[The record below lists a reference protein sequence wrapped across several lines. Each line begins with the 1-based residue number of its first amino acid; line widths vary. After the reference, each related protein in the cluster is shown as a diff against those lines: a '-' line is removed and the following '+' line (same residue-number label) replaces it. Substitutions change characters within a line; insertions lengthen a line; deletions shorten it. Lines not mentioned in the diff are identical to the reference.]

1 MVRAARFVYAALT
14 SAFVV
19 GILLQVYFIGLG
31 LFSSADFTKIHAEF
45 GWILHLVPPF
55 ILLAA
60 ALARAGRTQ
69 IIRAVVLAVL
79 IFFVPILAAIR
90 ADAPLTAAFHPVGAV
105 LAFVLAVL
113 VARGATSLLRSSED
127 DARTSLVDWVLVAV
141 IAVIYLFVSLS
152 GSPDA

>member
-14 SAFVV
+14 LAFVV

-60 ALARAGRTQ
+60 ALARAGRRQ
-69 IIRAVVLAVL
+69 IVRAVVLSVL

-90 ADAPLTAAFHPVGAV
+90 ADAPLTAAFHPVAAI
-105 LAFVLAVL
+105 LAFLLAVF
-113 VARGATSLLRSSED
+113 VARGATSLLRSD
-127 DARTSLVDWVLVAV
+127 DADPPTPLTEWALVAV
-141 IAVIYLFVSLS
+141 LAVLYLFVSLS